1 MRNALMPSKEPPQSS
16 SGQIMSAMSDI
27 SSLDGDTDLNVDLL
41 NPETRKF
48 INDKEY
54 LKFVSIQM
62 WWNFLSVFFLGM
74 YAFLLAIMGSF

>member
-1 MRNALMPSKEPPQSS
+1 
-16 SGQIMSAMSDI
+16 MSDI
-27 SSLDGDTDLNVDLL
+27 SSLDGDDQDVDLL
-41 NPETRKF
+41 NPDSRKF

-74 YAFLLAIMGSF
+74 YAFLLAIMGSFQRETGYLQL

>member
-1 MRNALMPSKEPPQSS
+1 MLNPQS
-16 SGQIMSAMSDI
+16 
-27 SSLDGDTDLNVDLL
+27 
-41 NPETRKF
+41 RKF

-74 YAFLLAIMGSF
+74 YACLLAIMGSFNATDYLVLECADGL